1 MAERHQVVVVGG
13 GPVGVGLGVEL
24 GLRGIDCVVVERR
37 KELARIPKGQ
47 NLTPRTLEHFY
58 FWGIVDEVRAA
69 RLMPKDY
76 PIGELTAYGTL
87 LSEYWWGP
95 QRTQPG
101 GGHIRPHYYEDNDRM
116 PQYQLEAVLRKKMT
130 ELPTVKVLFDRTAKK
145 VEQDAGGVRVTL
157 DSQVWPYDDEVIEA
171 DYVVGCDG
179 SRSLVRDQLGIE
191 QAGTNFEQRMALAVF
206 RSPALHELLERF
218 PKASL
223 YRVLDP
229 AFKGYP
235 IVIGR
240 VVVGETFFLLAPVP
254 NEAQR
259 DTFEFPALV
268 NRAAGCAVS
277 ISEFEY
283 TGFWDLRVSIARDY
297 QVGRAFIA
305 GDAAHSHPPFGGFG
319 LNNGLEDIR
328 NLGWKLAARLQG
340 WGGDSLLA
348 SYSEER
354 RPIFWEVGEDFIAR
368 GMEREGAFL
377 ARYSPEADR
386 GEFERAWK
394 EFAESGGNRGLVYE
408 PHYEGSSIVAGPPGA
423 RCSAHGQFSFKARPG
438 HHLSPQPLSGGRY
451 LPEEL
456 GSGFCLLAFDVAP
469 EHVRPVQD
477 AARNLHVPLKVVT
490 DSFAGGRQRYESRL
504 ILVRPDQHVAWV
516 GDTLPDTVGALLSKV
531 TGRGSGLAA

>member
-1 MAERHQVVVVGG
+1 MAERHQVIIVGG

-24 GLRGIDCVVVERR
+24 GLRGIDCVVIERR

-76 PIGELTAYGTL
+76 PIGELTTYQTL
-87 LSEYWWGP
+87 LSDYWWGP

-116 PQYQLEAVLRKKMT
+116 PQYQLETVLRKKIAT
-130 ELPTVKVLFDRTAKK
+130 LPTVAVLFERTAKQ
-145 VEQDAGGVRVTL
+145 VEQDASGVRVTL
-157 DSQVWPYDDEVIEA
+157 DSQTWPYEDEVLEA
-171 DYVVGCDG
+171 DYIVGCDG
-179 SRSLVRDQLGIE
+179 SRSLVREQLGIE
-191 QAGTNFEQRMALAVF
+191 QAGTNFDQRMALTVF
-206 RSPALHELLERF
+206 RSPALHRVLERF
-218 PKASL
+218 PRASL

-229 AFKGYP
+229 TFKGYP

-254 NEAQR
+254 NDAQR
-259 DTFEFPALV
+259 ETYDFLALV
-268 NRAAGCAVS
+268 HRAAGTPVAAD
-277 ISEFEY
+277 FEY
-283 TGFWDLRVSIARDY
+283 TGFWDLRVSVAKDY
-297 QVGRAFIA
+297 QVGRGFIA

-340 WGGDSLLA
+340 WGGDALLA

-368 GMEREGAFL
+368 GMEREGVFL
-377 ARYSPEADR
+377 ARYSPETDKA
-386 GEFERAWK
+386 EFDRAWK
-394 EFAESGGNRGLVYE
+394 EFAESGGNRALIYE
-408 PHYEGSSIVAGPPGA
+408 PHYEGSSVVAGPPGA
-423 RCSAHGQFSFKARPG
+423 RSSAHGQFSFQARPG

-456 GSGFCLLAFDVAP
+456 GSGMSLLAFDVGP
-469 EHVRPVQD
+469 EQVRPFEE
-477 AARNLHVPLKVVT
+477 AARGLNVPLKVIQ

-504 ILVRPDQHVAWV
+504 VLVRPDQHVVWV
-516 GDTLPDTVGALLSKV
+516 GDAAPADTAGLLSTV
-531 TGRGSGLAA
+531 TGRS